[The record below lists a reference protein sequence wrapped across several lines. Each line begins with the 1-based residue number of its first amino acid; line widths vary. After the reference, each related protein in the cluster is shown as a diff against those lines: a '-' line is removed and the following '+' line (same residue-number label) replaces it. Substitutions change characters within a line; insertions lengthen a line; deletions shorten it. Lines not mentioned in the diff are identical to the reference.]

1 MRVEDNETINGK
13 YNGIKV
19 YIANTTNKQMIFR
32 TDLGN
37 LEMVMQ
43 ALDRQGNWRDIE
55 RVPYGSCGNEF
66 YNVSL
71 DANKFWV
78 LTAPV
83 YKGEFKTKLRI
94 SLKYL
99 PNGKE
104 DGEFI
109 DSYRDSDKETIY
121 SNTFDG
127 SINPAQFWRDKSN
140 HDAYLMPDRISGW

>member
-1 MRVEDNETINGK
+1 
-13 YNGIKV
+13 
-19 YIANTTNKQMIFR
+19 MIFR

-140 HDAYLMPDRISGW
+140 HDADLMPDRISGW